1 MNVLH
6 LCSIYGDSFFE
17 NLISNISEPNI
28 STSVFYPRRKDK
40 KFNKYT
46 DLYEVESPVIFN
58 KSDRIFYRWKQHKYL
73 RSIKRK
79 YELSKIDLIHAH
91 TLYTDGYSAY
101 RVHMEFN
108 IPYVVAVR
116 STDIHYFRKYRK
128 DLYRIAKKIL
138 QGAAKIIVL
147 SKSYSKLVP
156 HYFGKDLKSKI
167 DIIPNGLDPVFLENI
182 NNIKKKKTDNIKV
195 ITVGY
200 ISKRKN
206 QIFVCKALNSL
217 YKKGYSVK
225 YTVIGKVLDQQIYDE
240 LVSYP
245 FVSYKKFMRKEDLI
259 NEYRK
264 NDIFIMPSLSETF
277 GLTYLEAI
285 SQNTPVIY
293 SAEEGFDGY
302 FEEGRVGFSVNKNNV
317 KNLQEKILTIH
328 NEPEEFNNIS
338 SNAIN
343 FDWKN
348 IGKRYKSLYNK
359 ILY

>member
-1 MNVLH
+1 
-6 LCSIYGDSFFE
+6 
-17 NLISNISEPNI
+17 
-28 STSVFYPRRKDK
+28 
-40 KFNKYT
+40 
-46 DLYEVESPVIFN
+46 
-58 KSDRIFYRWKQHKYL
+58 
-73 RSIKRK
+73 
-79 YELSKIDLIHAH
+79 
-91 TLYTDGYSAY
+91 
-101 RVHMEFN
+101 
-108 IPYVVAVR
+108 
-116 STDIHYFRKYRK
+116 
-128 DLYRIAKKIL
+128 
-138 QGAAKIIVL
+138 
-147 SKSYSKLVP
+147 
-156 HYFGKDLKSKI
+156 
-167 DIIPNGLDPVFLENI
+167 
-182 NNIKKKKTDNIKV
+182 
-195 ITVGY
+195 
-200 ISKRKN
+200 
-206 QIFVCKALNSL
+206 
-217 YKKGYSVK
+217 KGYSVK

-264 NDIFIMPSLSETF
+264 NDIFIMTSLSETF